1 MHASYGSRG
10 CSPHGFV
17 DSMLPMFGVGLS
29 LLILS
34 MNISPGSPVSH
45 ALSTISLKTS
55 CAFIFPTTVSLLG
68 LISSYS
74 PSFLRAS
81 INASVTETEILKF
94 VNSPS
99 VLFMR
104 IKSRISGW
112 SMRRIPILAPRL
124 APPCFM
130 TSVAVLYI
138 FIKETGPLAMPPV
151 EWTTSD
157 LGLNLE
163 KENPVPPPL

>member
-1 MHASYGSRG
+1 M
-10 CSPHGFV
+10 SPT
-17 DSMLPMFGVGLS
+17 FGVGLS

-45 ALSTISLKTS
+45 ALSTISLKIS
-55 CAFIFPTTVSLLG
+55 RAFSFPTTLLLLG
-68 LISSYS
+68 FTSSYS
-74 PSFLRAS
+74 PLFLRAP

-99 VLFMR
+99 VLLMR

-138 FIKETGPLAMPPV
+138 FIKETGPLATPPV
-151 EWTTSD
+151 EWTISD
-157 LGLNLE
+157 LGLKCVNE
-163 KENPVPPPL
+163 KPVPPPL